1 MYRKILIL
9 IVVFTLHFSMQPG
22 MFAARAG
29 KKDSARES
37 CYKSLE
43 TLASRDLVKY
53 GKECLDNRSTH
64 KNALEAFSII
74 IGRYYKGSA
83 SIPTEVSDVVESLH
97 HVGTLYLVSYF
108 KYDKAYKYLSLAQ
121 QLAEENHMTRWL
133 PYIYVNL
140 ANLWEI
146 NRMIFPG
153 TTCDGFK
160 YVADAWDAA
169 VAGKN
174 EDLLPRIAFNMA
186 ILTYTEG
193 ADKVFHSQITDFLDY
208 KFSRMNSDC
217 EIAKEF
223 VKGVRLWMS
232 RNYEDGERHLLSSL
246 EKVRKIVARDTVAG
260 HGYKRNDYG
269 KRQILSILSAL
280 AEFYISEQRYG
291 DANSMLREYGS
302 WAKDNPDFAIDL
314 HELYVKYFKA
324 LNINDSVDKYHY
336 LYLKGKDAISNES
349 KLYEVGEKLFIDKIE
364 KINDEVISLAGKNRR
379 QRFQLGAAFVALLLL
394 LSLIAVALW
403 AYIRVRNKSAQL
415 YRKNVEMIEEQIQF
429 MARHRLLQDEVER
442 LRVLSEGKDVCKNQQ
457 TDASCDSAATG
468 DADDVQTDVAR
479 SQPRSIIADADA
491 EILYSRIVEV
501 MEKGGDVYQ
510 PEFSLE
516 RLSALAESRPRVV
529 SQVINMKTGS
539 NFSKFLNEY
548 RIREACIRFQNT
560 QQYGNYT
567 VEAIAESVGYRSRT
581 GFSSLFKKATGLS
594 PSEYHRQAKRAS
606 GK

>member
-1 MYRKILIL
+1 
-9 IVVFTLHFSMQPG
+9 
-22 MFAARAG
+22 
-29 KKDSARES
+29 
-37 CYKSLE
+37 
-43 TLASRDLVKY
+43 
-53 GKECLDNRSTH
+53 
-64 KNALEAFSII
+64 
-74 IGRYYKGSA
+74 
-83 SIPTEVSDVVESLH
+83 
-97 HVGTLYLVSYF
+97 
-108 KYDKAYKYLSLAQ
+108 
-121 QLAEENHMTRWL
+121 
-133 PYIYVNL
+133 
-140 ANLWEI
+140 
-146 NRMIFPG
+146 
-153 TTCDGFK
+153 
-160 YVADAWDAA
+160 
-169 VAGKN
+169 
-174 EDLLPRIAFNMA
+174 
-186 ILTYTEG
+186 
-193 ADKVFHSQITDFLDY
+193 
-208 KFSRMNSDC
+208 
-217 EIAKEF
+217 
-223 VKGVRLWMS
+223 
-232 RNYEDGERHLLSSL
+232 
-246 EKVRKIVARDTVAG
+246 
-260 HGYKRNDYG
+260 
-269 KRQILSILSAL
+269 
-280 AEFYISEQRYG
+280 
-291 DANSMLREYGS
+291 MLREYGS

-314 HELYVKYFKA
+314 HKLYVKYFKA
-324 LNINDSVDKYHY
+324 LNINDSVEKYHY
-336 LYLKGKDAISNES
+336 LYLKGTEAISNES
-349 KLYEVGEKLFIDKIE
+349 KLYKVGEKLFIDKIE

-539 NFSKFLNEY
+539 NFSQFLNEY